1 MDQQSGRTFT
11 ERFETTGA
19 ELTERVKELARE
31 ADTRRVVIKDQ
42 DGKELMS
49 VPLTWGMAGGALAV
63 VASPLLAAVA
73 AVGGA
78 MAKVRLEVERVSP
91 QGSPWATVQ
100 GQTVQGGAAQQT
112 AGPAGAGGWVEDD
125 PDWTPPDTHGTPP
138 QAQPQGGT
146 SGDADLDSDD
156 DGTPPIPTPS

>member
-31 ADTRRVVIKDQ
+31 ADTRRVVVKDQ
-42 DGKELMS
+42 EGKELMS
-49 VPLTWGMAGGALAV
+49 VPLSWGVAGGALAV
-63 VASPLLAAVA
+63 VAAPLLAAVA

-100 GQTVQGGAAQQT
+100 GQTVPGGPSHQT
-112 AGPAGAGGWVEDD
+112 AGQTGQGGWVEDD
-125 PDWTPPDTHGTPP
+125 PHWTPPETYGTPS
-138 QAQPQGGT
+138 QAQPQGGPN
-146 SGDADLDSDD
+146 GDADLDSDD